1 MQVTAYDPTV
11 LATAVQ
17 FSMLAVRLRQ
27 GADTPGVPDAATGS
41 RRGINIG

>member
-1 MQVTAYDPTV
+1 MQVSAYDPTV

-17 FSMLAVRLRQ
+17 FSMLALRVRR
-27 GADTPGVPDAATGS
+27 GADIPGVPDAATGS